1 MSKCHGEKQVKG
13 LGIVG
18 ARGKFCCC
26 VESGQRRPHPK
37 ERDLRKKRDGHTGD
51 REGCSRL
58 REPKV
63 GTISVFEEQ
72 PGGRC
77 SRRGENKDQSSE
89 TESEATRAPQAI
101 VRASAFPRSE
111 METLEGFE

>member
-1 MSKCHGEKQVKG
+1 MKSSLNSSVKVLPQCPPSSSLLAAIALFITVCLDACLLSSQG
-13 LGIVG
+13 
-18 ARGKFCCC
+18 
-26 VESGQRRPHPK
+26 S
-37 ERDLRKKRDGHTGD
+37 
-51 REGCSRL
+51 S
-58 REPKV
+58 KV